1 MRSLKVGVI
10 GCGNIS
16 STYLAV
22 MPTFPVLQVVACA
35 DLDEGRARAQAAKFG
50 IPRACSVAE
59 LLADPNID
67 LVVNLTVPGA
77 HYEVALAALEAGKS
91 VYNEKPLALR
101 REEAAHLLELARAR
115 GLRVGCAPDTFLGA
129 GLQTCRHLLDTGAI
143 GRPLAAVG
151 FMLSRGPEG
160 WHPDPEFFYKVGG
173 GPLFDMAPY
182 YLTAFIH
189 LLGPVQRVSGAARIG
204 FPTRTVGSG
213 PRRGQTIVVE
223 TPTHVVA
230 TLEFAGGAVATLI
243 TSFDVWAH
251 HLPNLEVYGSDGSLQ
266 CPDPNT
272 FGGPVRVWRPD
283 TETWQEKPLLPGPTQ
298 NSRGLGVADLAE
310 AILNNR
316 PHRANGEMAY
326 HVLDIMHAILE
337 AAASGSTV
345 TLTTTCSQPA
355 PAFAAPFAL
364 R

>member
-1 MRSLKVGVI
+1 MSSLKVGVI

-16 STYLAV
+16 STYLTV

-35 DLDEGRARAQAAKFG
+35 DLDESRARAQAAKFG
-50 IPRACSVAE
+50 IPRACTVAA
-59 LLADPNID
+59 LLADPEID
-67 LVVNLTVPGA
+67 LVVNLTVPSA

-101 REEAAHLLELARAR
+101 REEAAHLLQVARAR

-151 FMLSRGPEG
+151 FMLSRGPES

-189 LLGPVQRVSGAARIG
+189 LLGPVQRVSGTARIS

-230 TLEFAGGAVATLI
+230 TLEFASGAVATLI

-251 HLPNLEVYGSDGSLQ
+251 HLPNLEVYGTDGSLQ

-272 FGGPVRVWRPD
+272 FGGPVRVWHPG
-283 TETWQEKPLLPGPTQ
+283 TEAWQEKPLLPGPTQ

-310 AILNNR
+310 AILSNR

-337 AAASGSTV
+337 SAASGSAI
-345 TLTTTCSQPA
+345 TLTSTCSQPA
-355 PAFAAPFAL
+355 PAFAEPLAT